1 MSSAFSRLAAAVSA
15 QRQPAAIERFL
26 LELLTPGE
34 AHDLALRWELV
45 ELLVGGV
52 SQRQIAS
59 RLGISLCKIT
69 RGAKILKK
77 RNGAV
82 AASFGKAPARKGA
95 SAPVKK
101 GAPAAA
107 KTPVRKAASAARKPA
122 QGSPA
127 PAAKPVRTKTEKKVV
142 GRNGTRIPGKSKNQV
157 RR

>member
-1 MSSAFSRLAAAVSA
+1 MSTAFSRLAQAIAA
-15 QRQPAAIERFL
+15 RKQPAVIERFL

-45 ELLVGGV
+45 ELLVAGV

-82 AASFGKAPARKGA
+82 ANSFTGGTPRKSGSSVPGAKKTSSKPTVRSGAKSVKVPVPKKAGKKAV
-95 SAPVKK
+95 VK
-101 GAPAAA
+101 
-107 KTPVRKAASAARKPA
+107 
-122 QGSPA
+122 
-127 PAAKPVRTKTEKKVV
+127 
-142 GRNGTRIPGKSKNQV
+142 NGTRIPGKSKDQA

>member
-1 MSSAFSRLAAAVSA
+1 MSTAFSRLARVIAA
-15 QRQPAAIERFL
+15 QKQPGVIERFL

-45 ELLVGGV
+45 ELLVAGV

-82 AASFGKAPARKGA
+82 ANSFAPGSPRKTGT
-95 SAPVKK
+95 S
-101 GAPAAA
+101 PAASKGTSPKPPVPSAAKSA
-107 KTPVRKAASAARKPA
+107 KTPVR
-122 QGSPA
+122 
-127 PAAKPVRTKTEKKVV
+127 TKTGKKAVV
-142 GRNGTRIPGKSKNQV
+142 KNGTRLSGKSKNQV

>member
-1 MSSAFSRLAAAVSA
+1 MSSAFSRLAAALSA
-15 QRQPAAIERFL
+15 QKQPAAIERFL

-45 ELLVGGV
+45 ELLVAGV

-82 AASFGKAPARKGA
+82 AASFGKMPA
-95 SAPVKK
+95 KK
-101 GAPAAA
+101 GAAAPAKKAAADA
-107 KTPVRKAASAARKPA
+107 KTPVRKAP
-122 QGSPA
+122 
-127 PAAKPVRTKTEKKVV
+127 PAAKKAAPRKPGPAAKAVVRTKTVKKVV
-142 GRNGTRIPGKSKNQV
+142 GKHGTRIPGKSKNQV